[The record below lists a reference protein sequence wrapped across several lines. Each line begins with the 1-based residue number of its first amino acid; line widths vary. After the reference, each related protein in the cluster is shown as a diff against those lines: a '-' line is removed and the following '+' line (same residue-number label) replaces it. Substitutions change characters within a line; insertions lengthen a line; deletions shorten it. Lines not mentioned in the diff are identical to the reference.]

1 MFNSGWLK
9 EFMSDDQKLKG
20 EQILRLAVQ
29 RLILEIEQSDW
40 KPSEETKN
48 LTRGTSYIKPLN
60 GSIGPKQTKCHI
72 VDEQIHCDYDDYIV
86 MLTTTKTPDVPSGG
100 VFSVKT
106 KTCLTWAGGSS
117 TKVLVT
123 TQVDWT
129 GKSWVKGTSYIG

>member
-1 MFNSGWLK
+1 
-9 EFMSDDQKLKG
+9 
-20 EQILRLAVQ
+20 
-29 RLILEIEQSDW
+29 
-40 KPSEETKN
+40 
-48 LTRGTSYIKPLN
+48 
-60 GSIGPKQTKCHI
+60 
-72 VDEQIHCDYDDYIV
+72 

-129 GKSWVKGTSYIG
+129 GKSWVKGESTQ